1 MSSRKMP
8 DSTGDWP
15 DARSH
20 PQSIVERSERSD
32 RGRVRMRKVLA
43 AICNFVAK
51 LIAAVFAILF
61 VVVTI
66 LVLLLINVDRTMFN
80 AETYKRALVEEKIY
94 ERFPVLV
101 AEETGALK
109 TFLSSPCAENPL
121 ACKIDGASAELQA
134 CLTEAL
140 GAEAYESIGTGQRNA
155 TEAELQ
161 LAQPCLDQY
170 GGGPP
175 DENPLSTASPEVQ
188 ACVKQAV
195 GEEVYETLATG

>member
-43 AICNFVAK
+43 AIFNFVAK

-80 AETYKRALVEEKIY
+80 AETYKRARSEE
-94 ERFPVLV
+94 R
-101 AEETGALK
+101 
-109 TFLSSPCAENPL
+109 
-121 ACKIDGASAELQA
+121 
-134 CLTEAL
+134 
-140 GAEAYESIGTGQRNA
+140 R
-155 TEAELQ
+155 
-161 LAQPCLDQY
+161 
-170 GGGPP
+170 
-175 DENPLSTASPEVQ
+175 
-188 ACVKQAV
+188 V
-195 GEEVYETLATG
+195 GKECRS